1 MQELIPKLSCYLNNL
16 STQLQ
21 KQDFIRRVMWQL
33 PWITM
38 EAKHPY
44 IGKGLKLDKPI
55 SIFHNFISS
64 FIGYSSFQFIIKFS
78 YYIERE
84 SIVYSTKMLFTL
96 DHFQLREIVVNSWLN
111 LSESI
116 ILIKTWEYILHGQ

>member
-44 IGKGLKLDKPI
+44 IGKGSKLDKPI
-55 SIFHNFISS
+55 SIFCNFISS

-78 YYIERE
+78 YYIECE
-84 SIVYSTKMLFTL
+84 SIIYSTKMLFTL

-111 LSESI
+111 LSKPI
-116 ILIKTWEYILHGQ
+116 TLI